1 MAKADMAVTTRLPP
15 KYLYV
20 EWILRLTSSDHILQL
35 NIFLCD
41 VNRWKLVFFEEQLI
55 HYYLTKAKQLNLY
68 NNTSFF
74 ELATKDKT

>member
-20 EWILRLTSSDHILQL
+20 EWILCLTSSDHILQL

-41 VNRWKLVFFEEQLI
+41 VNRRKLVFFEEQLI
-55 HYYLTKAKQLNLY
+55 HYLTKAKQLNLY